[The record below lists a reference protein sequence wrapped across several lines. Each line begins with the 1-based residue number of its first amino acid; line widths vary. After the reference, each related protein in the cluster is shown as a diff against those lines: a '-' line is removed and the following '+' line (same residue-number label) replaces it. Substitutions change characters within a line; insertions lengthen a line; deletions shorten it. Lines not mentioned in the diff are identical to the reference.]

1 MRLALV
7 LALGAAVVSAT
18 YAADAPLLDDLD
30 RSSAE
35 MERVAGAVA
44 RAALAGDGREL
55 ARTSRAVTDADERR
69 RDAGQLPTGL
79 ADEAALLEAA
89 LAPSIAARRTALRN
103 VLDDLDGDTR
113 RLGTWLQSEDDAES
127 TARLLADDRHDR
139 RATLVNDAVRP
150 FGIGTNL
157 LAIVN
162 PVLLAGSA
170 VDTIVSTTRN
180 VLRYDRLSSRE
191 REALARYHTA
201 VARNAAGERSPDLAR
216 ATRRLSAK
224 RRKALCKA
232 AIDDAGRA
240 LDAGMLARVAARLR
254 EAEALDECA
263 ERTAEMRERLGA
275 AERAAARAA
284 DEAAWPA
291 VEPALPRNAREEQAW
306 SALALAVVTADPAE
320 IRSAAE
326 RLIELDDDGPLVPG
340 ARLSMALAHAR
351 VEDALR
357 DLRDDD
363 TPVGQY
369 AAGLLDGPGFVEA
382 AALVAAERR
391 HRAGVARF
399 VALGGVSGTTSLKGA
414 AHLAAYGAAGA
425 QSLGIG
431 NAIGML
437 ARAYRAW
444 RHDPIPNDAI
454 IARGEEYLAR
464 NPVAADRDRVRERLA
479 TAYERAQRF
488 DRALLHLRATEDPD
502 ADDVARL
509 EKKLGRQMLERAR
522 ADDGDPA
529 LLAAIVEHLPGTD
542 AADTAREALET
553 ARAGGLS
560 IGREELARHPDLLG
574 PDGLDLA
581 PGLLDG
587 NGDNGEIA
595 DEGIALRAGALELSL
610 EADGDEPR
618 LDRRALDAGAIRRAY
633 AAAESLLYRE
643 ALARPREGDER
654 GRFEDYV
661 PFFITGTVGQSGVNV
676 YPGIKLRP
684 HDSDH
689 PERYR

>member
-1 MRLALV
+1 
-7 LALGAAVVSAT
+7 
-18 YAADAPLLDDLD
+18 
-30 RSSAE
+30 
-35 MERVAGAVA
+35 
-44 RAALAGDGREL
+44 
-55 ARTSRAVTDADERR
+55 
-69 RDAGQLPTGL
+69 
-79 ADEAALLEAA
+79 
-89 LAPSIAARRTALRN
+89 
-103 VLDDLDGDTR
+103 
-113 RLGTWLQSEDDAES
+113 
-127 TARLLADDRHDR
+127 
-139 RATLVNDAVRP
+139 
-150 FGIGTNL
+150 
-157 LAIVN
+157 
-162 PVLLAGSA
+162 
-170 VDTIVSTTRN
+170 
-180 VLRYDRLSSRE
+180 
-191 REALARYHTA
+191 
-201 VARNAAGERSPDLAR
+201 
-216 ATRRLSAK
+216 
-224 RRKALCKA
+224 
-232 AIDDAGRA
+232 
-240 LDAGMLARVAARLR
+240 
-254 EAEALDECA
+254 
-263 ERTAEMRERLGA
+263 
-275 AERAAARAA
+275 
-284 DEAAWPA
+284 
-291 VEPALPRNAREEQAW
+291 
-306 SALALAVVTADPAE
+306 
-320 IRSAAE
+320 
-326 RLIELDDDGPLVPG
+326 VPG
-340 ARLSMALAHAR
+340 ARLSMALAHQTRGEHAR

-363 TPVGQY
+363 TPVGRY
-369 AAGLLDGPGFVEA
+369 AAGLLDGPGFGDA
-382 AALVAAERR
+382 AALAAAERR

-399 VALGGVSGTTSLKGA
+399 VALGGVSGTTSLKSA

-444 RHDPIPNDAI
+444 RRDPVPNDAI

-502 ADDVARL
+502 ADDIARL

-529 LLAAIVEHLPGTD
+529 LLAAVVEHLPGTD
-542 AADTAREALET
+542 AAET
-553 ARAGGLS
+553 ARRALEAAHAGGLS

-587 NGDNGEIA
+587 NSDNGEIA
-595 DEGIALRAGALELSL
+595 DEGIALRAGALELNL
-610 EADGDEPR
+610 EDDGDEPR

-654 GRFEDYV
+654 GRFEEYV